1 MHPAVFLDRDN
12 TLIHN
17 DGDLGDPRKVILMQ
31 GAAAAVASLCG
42 LGYKVIVVSNQ
53 GGVARGN
60 FTEDDVQAV
69 NQRLSQL
76 LQQAANGA
84 RIDAYYYCPYHPEG
98 KVSKYKRE
106 HPNRKPQ
113 PGMWLEA
120 AKQHDLDLS
129 RSWTIGDQPRDVQAG
144 AAAGTRTILLREDA
158 DLLAPLD
165 LAKLERAHNEAPA
178 DSPRWPNYYART
190 LIEAV
195 RIIAQQRNP
204 ESEQTIARAMA
215 GERKWDAAAVAQLQ
229 KPAPPRPPETA
240 TPATPRATRPFQPWD
255 TPPLERAKAEG
266 GGQKAVAVPAQ
277 TVAPAP
283 PPPPPAP
290 ATSPAPAPSPK
301 PPPAPAPVIPK
312 SEIRN
317 QKSTSSS
324 GDSRVLRL
332 ILQELR
338 AQRGSSDGEFNYLSI
353 TAIVLQLV
361 AAVCLLGGLWMG
373 AKDFDL
379 FMRWMLSGLIVQ
391 GATIALL
398 LFVHRR

>member
-1 MHPAVFLDRDN
+1 MMHPAVFLDRDN

-17 DGDLGDPRKVILMQ
+17 DGDMGDPRKVILMQ

-60 FTEDDVQAV
+60 FGEDDVRAV

-84 RIDAYYYCPYHPEG
+84 RIDAYYYCPYHPDG
-98 KVSKYKRE
+98 KVAKYKRE

-120 AKQHDLDLS
+120 AEQHDLDLS

-204 ESEQTIARAMA
+204 ESEQTITRAMA

-229 KPAPPRPPETA
+229 KPAPPRPAPQN
-240 TPATPRATRPFQPWD
+240 PAIPPRATKPFQPWD
-255 TPPLERAKAEG
+255 TPPLERAKADG
-266 GGQKAVAVPAQ
+266 GGQRADSGGQKAEEPKQ
-277 TVAPAP
+277 DKQKKELDKSPRLQEPDTSRISHP
-283 PPPPPAP
+283 PSATRHPPSDA
-290 ATSPAPAPSPK
+290 
-301 PPPAPAPVIPK
+301 
-312 SEIRN
+312 RL
-317 QKSTSSS
+317 
-324 GDSRVLRL
+324 LRL

-361 AAVCLLGGLWMG
+361 AGVCLLGGLWMG
-373 AKDFDL
+373 AGDYDL